1 VITEK
6 LFHSTSIINGAR
18 ASQIIAYDP

>member
-6 LFHSTSIINGAR
+6 LFHPTSIINGAG
-18 ASQIIAYDP
+18 ASQIIAHDP